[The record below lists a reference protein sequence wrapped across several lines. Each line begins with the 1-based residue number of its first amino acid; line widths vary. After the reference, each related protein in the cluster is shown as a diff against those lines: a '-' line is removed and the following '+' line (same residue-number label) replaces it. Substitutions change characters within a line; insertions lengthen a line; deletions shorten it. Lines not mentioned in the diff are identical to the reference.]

1 MTALIIIYGKV
12 LLVQP
17 KRVSV
22 RMLGGRA
29 RLGLAGQGCR
39 RYYQISFTLKQAAAA
54 AALGGQLPTTL
65 IVQFRAWQCG
75 GAV

>member
-1 MTALIIIYGKV
+1 
-12 LLVQP
+12 
-17 KRVSV
+17 
-22 RMLGGRA
+22 MLGGRA
-29 RLGLAGQGCR
+29 RLAGQGCR

>member
-1 MTALIIIYGKV
+1 
-12 LLVQP
+12 
-17 KRVSV
+17 
-22 RMLGGRA
+22 MLGGRA

-54 AALGGQLPTTL
+54 AAAAALGGQLPTTL